1 MKKLI
6 IILFSLINTLAVLAQ
21 APEKFSYQAIIR
33 DNTKQLVKNQ
43 TIGMRLGIYR
53 DSINGTK
60 VYEETQTPK
69 TNDNGLV
76 TLQVGTGTVVAGNFS
91 NIDWSNGPYFL
102 KREIDLNGGTTY
114 NITGETE
121 LLSVPYALYSKKSE
135 NHIGGDFLSSYTL
148 STISQTNTPVTLFT
162 TNNNWEGNRRILL
175 NGYITLEFVFPTLAM
190 SNGITTGI
198 SDLDFYLVY
207 DGQNIMPINLR
218 YFKIGIKAPYNY
230 QDRAKIV
237 LPINALIPNSTPGTT
252 KQFSIVCI
260 NNNSMTDQISI
271 LSTTY
276 GPYMIDVIAKSV
288 LSWIEL

>member
-237 LPINALIPNSTPGTT
+237 LPINRS
-252 KQFSIVCI
+252 
-260 NNNSMTDQISI
+260 
-271 LSTTY
+271 
-276 GPYMIDVIAKSV
+276 
-288 LSWIEL
+288 EERR